1 MDGRDL
7 CITRNFSGLDMSTPF
22 GVSLIRT
29 TSHSISQSA
38 LLRARCALPPLA
50 GWGIRPPSCEELPHV
65 LVQNPQGTCDAYNYN
80 HKNVTD
86 QRRTLPSY

>member
-22 GVSLIRT
+22 GASLIRT
-29 TSHSISQSA
+29 TLHSLSQLA

-50 GWGIRPPSCEELPHV
+50 SLGIRPPSYGELPHII
-65 LVQNPQGTCDAYNYN
+65 QNP
-80 HKNVTD
+80 
-86 QRRTLPSY
+86 